1 MVTGLHEHTLAV
13 VGCRTGADARMS
25 CQNREKGLKREKT
38 YNKLSTA
45 VLFVSLAACVQNVEN
60 KAVVDAGATAVNP
73 PDGNFGLR
81 QNEVK
86 VDHHSFVYTTQNV
99 VLLSKQEEKKQCS
112 ASLHSPEVF
121 HRRPP
126 QMTLNTSCVEISNE
140 NKIKPI

>member
-38 YNKLSTA
+38 YNNSQQLSTA

-81 QNEVK
+81 QN
-86 VDHHSFVYTTQNV
+86 
-99 VLLSKQEEKKQCS
+99 
-112 ASLHSPEVF
+112 
-121 HRRPP
+121 
-126 QMTLNTSCVEISNE
+126 
-140 NKIKPI
+140 